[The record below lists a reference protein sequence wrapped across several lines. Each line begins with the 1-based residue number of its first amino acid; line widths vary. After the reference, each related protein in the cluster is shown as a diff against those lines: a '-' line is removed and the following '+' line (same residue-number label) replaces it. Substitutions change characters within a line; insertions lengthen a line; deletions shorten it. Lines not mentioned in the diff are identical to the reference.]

1 MSESLLNALKD
12 SKKKVVLQVAP
23 AVRVTL
29 GELFGHAPGEPLTRR
44 VVGALKALGF
54 DFVFDTSF
62 GADVVVAEESADL
75 KERLENKGSF
85 PIFNSCCP
93 GAVLFIEHAYPRLVP
108 KIVSVQSPM
117 IVTGSLVK
125 TYFCE
130 KKGFKP
136 EEVYSVA
143 LMPCL
148 IKKTEA
154 ANPLFKLDGMTVV
167 DEVITTVEMAK
178 LLKDAGV
185 DFDAVEAADFDSLMG
200 VASGAAQIFG
210 SSGGVSEASIRNY
223 AFLAGL
229 PIEKINSE
237 PLRGS
242 EGLREEKFRVN
253 GTEISV
259 LVINCLKNAAPVL
272 GDDEQLKKYH
282 FIEIMACKGG
292 CVGGAGQPP
301 STPESLEARRKGL
314 YSIDEKEELK
324 SASQNPEVKALYDSF
339 LGEPYSE
346 KALHIVHTEHKKL
359 CEHCA

>member
-12 SKKKVVLQVAP
+12 PKKTVVLQVAP

-29 GELFGHAPGEPLTRR
+29 GEMFGHAPGEPLTRR

-62 GADVVVAEESADL
+62 GADVVVAEEGMDL
-75 KERLENKGSF
+75 KKRLDAGGSF

-93 GAVLFIEHAYPRLVP
+93 GAVLFIEHAYPKLVP
-108 KIVSVQSPM
+108 NIVSVQSPM
-117 IVTGSLVK
+117 IVTGSLIK

-130 KKGFKP
+130 KKGIKP

-148 IKKTEA
+148 IKKMEA
-154 ANPLFKLDGMTVV
+154 ANPLLKLDKVTVV
-167 DEVITTVEMAK
+167 DEVITTIEIAK
-178 LLKDAGV
+178 LLKDAGI
-185 DFDAVEAADFDSLMG
+185 DFNSVEEACFDLLMG
-200 VASGAAQIFG
+200 KASGAGQIFG
-210 SSGGVSEASIRNY
+210 SSGGVREASIRNY
-223 AFLAGL
+223 AYLAGL
-229 PIEKINSE
+229 PIEKLDSA

-242 EGLREEKFRVN
+242 GGLREEKFRVN

-259 LVINCLKNAAPVL
+259 LVINCLKNAASVL
-272 GDDEQLKKYH
+272 GDAEKLKKYH
-282 FIEIMACKGG
+282 FIEIMACQGG

-301 STPESLEARRKGL
+301 AKPGDLEARRKGL
-314 YSIDEKEELK
+314 YSIDESTELK
-324 SASQNPEVKALYDSF
+324 SASQNPEIKELYDSF

-346 KALHIVHTEHKKL
+346 KALHIVHTVHKKV
-359 CEHCA
+359 CEHCV